1 MPPHSSLPLRD
12 GRAGPPLPSSSNTF
26 VNSNSSQLHE
36 PYSDEDIE
44 LIHEIVALGE
54 SIFPTLPERDKLPTE
69 ALFRAAEEILPNHG
83 YDPDDPPSHISR
95 LIFKIGGQRSGE
107 TLSHKFRTVLEG
119 MGIKLEFVPSSPPT
133 RPDSLRSFPLTE
145 EETTVELEL
154 GTTPR
159 RQQLPQQ
166 RRRRHSSVSRR
177 SDRTVVSDE
186 GTYELPIRARSR
198 PRSQSVSFLDKPGR
212 DHSDD
217 ESTRPFSRLGRD
229 GRVVHADPRPVLKAT
244 TKENIKNWSSATRE
258 ATRNRE
264 ALRRITNWRRENEQ
278 AGNDE
283 LEDAIEN
290 AVENQRP
297 KQGGP
302 HIPAHFHAHVP
313 IKEVVN
319 LPRGLGSTRPHATT
333 AGNGVNKGRPASPST
348 IADTEPVYDSPR
360 SDDII
365 NGARRV
371 SDSTAPTQD
380 DDRPRQQESSALSH
394 GDRSAVDIQAL
405 EAKLAQ
411 LKMAEDEALVKD
423 AFKTWE
429 YYFQIAQDTNRE
441 LLAVAEDVE
450 DRDLKNEVI
459 EAWKEEYWALLE
471 EQANIQAFV
480 EHREYTERMEKR
492 ATRVYEIYTVR
503 TTITFWHDFALDER
517 DRTAV
522 ARRHL
527 VRKKAFAAWRQ
538 QLIEDEAKVTNFI
551 LMHALQKWSQT
562 TLLSEVRH
570 KVAIKTDQHALIKE
584 CLGIMQETQKMHL
597 ADTLWSVR
605 IFKFSLNTWL
615 DRANDAMDQHELAID
630 VDERLVLD
638 EATGIW
644 HEETLYLQDTAM
656 EATVEGLRQECRRT
670 MAYWQEQARLN
681 KLLKWYQDAD
691 EEDTRY
697 HVLDTW
703 YSAFQGALQDAED
716 ADAILLREPLT
727 RWENVTKL
735 KMFTERD
742 DQYTILDVLSHWAN
756 EERLGFWRRY
766 TDELAMEGTLK
777 QVQAAA
783 FRSQNE
789 RAVDERKAISMD
801 NYYVWGDVVDEWLM
815 ALDVGVAWKH
825 RRNADVVNIFRTCRP
840 IVDMWLDYHWANLE
854 RDRRAARQADSM
866 VKRFRV
872 IGTLDKWPVITEKKR
887 RERLMSSLRQFR
899 RDYKVKLASSC
910 LEWWFHFAGDHV
922 DTGRYAHDTNIHYE
936 SEDINGQ
943 LNHWLEVART
953 AGDMQDVA
961 VDAELEVHCNNWIE
975 ELHEAQANA
984 EYAINY
990 DEDKTLG
997 QYWQA
1002 WEFEALQQISRNR
1015 MALTVKERNDKRW
1028 CSQILDEW
1036 QQEANPEMTQ
1046 LDPRAS
1052 IMSRRSN
1059 RTRTHGSGDDTL
1071 GPGGFTASQLVT
1083 VNTSTLPDRS
1093 RFSRPTYPETPR
1105 VPTVSQLGRNPPPS
1119 ARFSTRSRSLGP
1131 MLEFD
1136 ETSFLPD
1143 AETNDPG
1150 FMSTPTRRTSTLR
1163 PLGYRPTTTPSA
1175 ILPSPLERGLRS
1187 EYGANGSLG
1196 STPGI
1201 IRSRLG
1207 QPPFRGSTLR
1217 TRVEFADISEAS
1229 AEDQ

>member
-12 GRAGPPLPSSSNTF
+12 GRAGPPLPTSSNTF
-26 VNSNSSQLHE
+26 VNSSQLHE

-107 TLSHKFRTVLEG
+107 TLSDKFRTVLEG

-133 RPDSLRSFPLTE
+133 RPESLRSFPLTE
-145 EETTVELEL
+145 EETTAEFEL
-154 GTTPR
+154 GTTHR
-159 RQQLPQQ
+159 QQQLPPQ

-177 SDRTVVSDE
+177 SDRTIVSDE
-186 GTYELPIRARSR
+186 GTYELPVRARSR
-198 PRSQSVSFLDKPGR
+198 PRSHSVSFLDEAAR
-212 DHSDD
+212 HHSDD

-229 GRVVHADPRPVLKAT
+229 GGVVHADPRPVLKAK
-244 TKENIKNWSSATRE
+244 TKENLNNRSPATRE

-278 AGNDE
+278 AGNNE
-283 LEDAIEN
+283 LEDATEDV
-290 AVENQRP
+290 VENQRS
-297 KQGGP
+297 KQAGP
-302 HIPAHFHAHVP
+302 HIPAHFRTHVP
-313 IKEVVN
+313 IKEAVSFA
-319 LPRGLGSTRPHATT
+319 RGFGSTRPHATI
-333 AGNGVNKGRPASPST
+333 AGNGINKERPASPST
-348 IADTEPVYDSPR
+348 IADTEPVHNSPR

-365 NGARRV
+365 NGVRHV

-380 DDRPRQQESSALSH
+380 DDQPRQQEPSALSY

-411 LKMAEDEALVKD
+411 LKMAEDEALLKD
-423 AFKTWE
+423 ALKTWK
-429 YYFQIAQDTNRE
+429 YYSRTAQDTNRE
-441 LLAVAEDVE
+441 LLAIAEDVD
-450 DRDLKNEVI
+450 DRDIKNEVL
-459 EAWKEEYWALLE
+459 EVWKDEYWVLLE

-492 ATRVYEIYTVR
+492 AKRVYEIYTVR
-503 TTITFWHDFALDER
+503 NTLAYWHDFALDER
-517 DRTAV
+517 DRTAI

-527 VRKKAFAAWRQ
+527 VRKKAFEAWRQ

-551 LMHALQKWSQT
+551 LMHALQKWSQS
-562 TLLSEVRH
+562 TLHSEVRH
-570 KVAIKTDQHALIKE
+570 RVAVKTDQQALIKE
-584 CLGIMQETQKMHL
+584 CLGMIQETQKMRV
-597 ADTLWSVR
+597 ADTIWSIQIVR
-605 IFKFSLNTWL
+605 SSLGIWFAM
-615 DRANDAMDQHELAID
+615 ANVAMDHHELAID

-644 HEETLYLQDTAM
+644 HEETLDLQDTAT
-656 EATVEGLRQECRRT
+656 EAAVEGLRQECRRT

-681 KLLKWYQDAD
+681 KLLRWYQDAD

-703 YSAFQGALQDAED
+703 YSALQGAIQDAED
-716 ADAILLREPLT
+716 ADAVLLRDPLT
-727 RWENVTKL
+727 QWENMTKL
-735 KMFTERD
+735 KIFTERD
-742 DQYTILDVLSHWAN
+742 DNFTKFDVLSHWAN
-756 EERLGFWRRY
+756 KERLAFFRRY
-766 TDELAMEGTLK
+766 ITELTMVGTLK
-777 QVQAAA
+777 SMQAATH
-783 FRSQNE
+783 RVRNE
-789 RAVDERKAISMD
+789 RAVDLRKAYNMD

-840 IVDMWLDYHWANLE
+840 IVDHWLDYHWAINE
-854 RDRRAARQADSM
+854 RDRRAGRQADVM

-872 IGTLDKWPVITEKKR
+872 IGTLDKWPLITEKKR

-899 RDYKVKLASSC
+899 RDYKVQLASSC

-922 DTGRYAHDTNIHYE
+922 DNGRYAHDTNIHYE

-943 LNHWLEVART
+943 LNHWVEVART
-953 AGDMQDVA
+953 ASDMQDVA
-961 VDAELEVHCNNWIE
+961 VDAELEVYCNHWIE
-975 ELHEAQANA
+975 ELHEAQANS

-997 QYWQA
+997 QCWQA
-1002 WEFEALQQISRNR
+1002 WEFEALQQTSKNQ
-1015 MALTVKERNDKRW
+1015 MALTVQDRNDKRW
-1028 CSQILDEW
+1028 CSQILDDW
-1036 QQEANPEMTQ
+1036 QQQANPEVTQ
-1046 LDPRAS
+1046 FDPRAS
-1052 IMSRRSN
+1052 IMSRRS
-1059 RTRTHGSGDDTL
+1059 TRGRAQASGDDIL
-1071 GPGGFTASQLVT
+1071 GPADFTASQLAI
-1083 VNTSTLPDRS
+1083 VNTSTLPDRT
-1093 RFSRPTYPETPR
+1093 RFSRPSYPETPR

-1119 ARFSTRSRSLGP
+1119 ARFSTRSRNLGP

-1143 AETNDPG
+1143 TETNDPG

-1187 EYGANGSLG
+1187 EYGGNGSLV
-1196 STPGI
+1196 TIPG

>member
-26 VNSNSSQLHE
+26 VNSSQLHE

-69 ALFRAAEEILPNHG
+69 ALFRAAEEILPSHG

-107 TLSHKFRTVLEG
+107 TLSDKFRTVLEG
-119 MGIKLEFVPSSPPT
+119 MGIKLEFVPSSPPA
-133 RPDSLRSFPLTE
+133 RPESLRSFPLTE
-145 EETTVELEL
+145 EETTVEFEL

-159 RQQLPQQ
+159 RQQLPPQ
-166 RRRRHSSVSRR
+166 RPRRHSSISRR

-186 GTYELPIRARSR
+186 GTYELPVRARSR
-198 PRSQSVSFLDKPGR
+198 PRSHSVSFLDEAAR
-212 DHSDD
+212 HQSDD

-229 GRVVHADPRPVLKAT
+229 GRAIHADPQPVLKT
-244 TKENIKNWSSATRE
+244 KTKESLKNRTPAKRE
-258 ATRNRE
+258 AAGDRE

-278 AGNDE
+278 AGNGE
-283 LEDAIEN
+283 LEDAPEN
-290 AVENQRP
+290 AVEDWRP
-297 KQGGP
+297 KQAGP
-302 HIPAHFHAHVP
+302 HIPAHFRAHVP
-313 IKEVVN
+313 IKEAVN
-319 LPRGLGSTRPHATT
+319 HPRGFGSTQPHATT
-333 AGNGVNKGRPASPST
+333 AGNGINRGRTASPST

-360 SDDII
+360 SDNII
-365 NGARRV
+365 NGVRRV

-411 LKMAEDEALVKD
+411 LKMAEDEKLLKD
-423 AFKTWE
+423 AISSWK
-429 YYFQIAQDTNRE
+429 YYFRIAKDTNCE
-441 LLAVAEDVE
+441 LLAIAEDVD
-450 DRDLKNEVI
+450 DRDIKNEVL
-459 EAWKEEYWALLE
+459 EVWKEEYWALLE

-480 EHREYTERMEKR
+480 EHREYTERMERR
-492 ATRVYEIYTVR
+492 AKRVYEIYTVR
-503 TTITFWHDFALDER
+503 NTLAYWHDFSLDER

-527 VRKKAFAAWRQ
+527 VRKKAFEAWRQ
-538 QLIEDEAKVTNFI
+538 QLIEDETKVTNFI
-551 LMHALQKWSQT
+551 LMHALQKWGQS
-562 TLLSEVRH
+562 TLHSEVRH
-570 KVAIKTDQHALIKE
+570 RVAIKMDQQALSKE
-584 CLGIMQETQKMHL
+584 CLDVMQETQKMRV
-597 ADTLWSVR
+597 ADTLWSTR
-605 IFKFSLNTWL
+605 ITKISLRTWF
-615 DRANDAMDQHELAID
+615 DRANVAMDQHELAID

-644 HEETLYLQDTAM
+644 HEETLYLQDTAT
-656 EATVEGLRQECRRT
+656 EAIVETLRQECRGT
-670 MAYWQEQARLN
+670 LSYWQEQARLN
-681 KLLKWYQDAD
+681 KLLRWYQDAD

-703 YSAFQGALQDAED
+703 YSALQAAIQDAED
-716 ADAILLREPLT
+716 ADSVLLRDPLT
-727 RWENVTKL
+727 YWDNAAKL

-742 DQYTILDVLSHWAN
+742 DSFTKFDVLAHWAN
-756 EERLGFWRRY
+756 EERLAFYRRY
-766 TDELAMEGTLK
+766 TTELTMRGTLSAL
-777 QVQAAA
+777 QAAGA
-783 FRSQNE
+783 RARNE
-789 RAVDERKAISMD
+789 RAIELRKARDMD
-801 NYYVWGDVVDEWLM
+801 KYYVWGDVLDEWLM
-815 ALDVGVAWKH
+815 ALDVGVAWRH

-840 IVDMWLDYHWANLE
+840 IVDGWLDYHWAILE
-854 RDRRAARQADSM
+854 RDRRAGRQADVM
-866 VKRFRV
+866 ARRFRA
-872 IGTLDKWPVITEKKR
+872 IGTLDKWPVIAEQKR

-899 RDYKVKLASSC
+899 RDYKVKLANSC
-910 LEWWFHFAGDHV
+910 LDWWFHSAGDHV

-943 LNHWLEVART
+943 LNHWVEVARM
-953 AGDMQDVA
+953 AGDMHDVA
-961 VDAELEVHCNNWIE
+961 VDAELEVYCNHWIE

-997 QYWQA
+997 QCWQA
-1002 WEFEALQQISRNR
+1002 WEFVSLQQTSRNQ
-1015 MALTVKERNDKRW
+1015 MALTVQDRNDKRW
-1028 CSQILDEW
+1028 CSQILDDW
-1036 QQEANPEMTQ
+1036 QQQANPEMTQ

-1052 IMSRRSN
+1052 IMSRRS
-1059 RTRTHGSGDDTL
+1059 TRARAYGSGDDTL
-1071 GPGGFTASQLVT
+1071 GPAGFTVSQLAT
-1083 VNTSTLPDRS
+1083 FNSSTLPDRT
-1093 RFSRPTYPETPR
+1093 RPSRPAYPETPR

-1119 ARFSTRSRSLGP
+1119 ARFSTRSRNLGP

-1143 AETNDPG
+1143 AEINDPG

-1196 STPGI
+1196 TTPG